1 LKSAKQNEA
10 SIPTHCACTKGL
22 HIYLYENNKKSINVM
37 EICDNTGFVPDDATI
52 VGNTCLYGARGG
64 QVFVSGKAGERFA
77 VRNYLGHTVVEGIVD
92 NCCEYM
98 TRGCVVVPNKYNLL
112 FLIVRRIMCL
122 CIKEENR
129 HQALH
134 MHFFVLLVASF
145 SLIPYAYS
153 SSTEL

>member
-1 LKSAKQNEA
+1 
-10 SIPTHCACTKGL
+10 
-22 HIYLYENNKKSINVM
+22 M
-37 EICDNTGFVPDDATI
+37 EICDNTGFVPEDATI

-98 TRGCVVVPNKYNLL
+98 TRGRVVVPSKYNLL

-134 MHFFVLLVASF
+134 MHFFCFVSCLIFPNSLCIFFIYRVVRIVAAGMIGGLAYILDEDDT
-145 SLIPYAYS
+145 LIPKV
-153 SSTEL
+153 